1 MVNYRCVTKTDS
13 TKRELEAHGSILFPI
28 ACYDEDLSIEMV
40 GVHWHEEI
48 EFIIV
53 TEGVLTLHIDTEE
66 VKLNIGEAIFINS
79 GHLHSASGNGKL
91 NSLVFNYTLIGDE
104 NTIFFHEIVAPLL
117 ENDKLSYLILN
128 SKANWQNVVI
138 ENMMSAYTLIRDE
151 GYDYENEARYH
162 ITKAL
167 RIIAVNTKDIQKI
180 NKHDEVTYKRIKK
193 VLRFIDD
200 SLSDELNNEQLSKLI
215 NVSESILLKSFKK
228 TVGASPMQYVIKKR
242 IDRARYLIITTDKKI
257 STIASECG
265 FNDMSYFAKQFK
277 RIVGISPK
285 EYKKER

>member
-1 MVNYRCVTKTDS
+1 M
-13 TKRELEAHGSILFPI
+13 
-28 ACYDEDLSIEMV
+28 
-40 GVHWHEEI
+40 
-48 EFIIV
+48 
-53 TEGVLTLHIDTEE
+53 
-66 VKLNIGEAIFINS
+66 
-79 GHLHSASGNGKL
+79 
-91 NSLVFNYTLIGDE
+91 
-104 NTIFFHEIVAPLL
+104 
-117 ENDKLSYLILN
+117 
-128 SKANWQNVVI
+128 KANWQNVVT

-167 RIIAVNTKDIQKI
+167 RIIAENTKDIQKI

-200 SLSDELNNEQLSKLI
+200 SLSEELNNEQLSKLI

-277 RIVGISPK
+277 RIVGTSPK